1 MLYIHVNQKIKHMT
15 HKIFLFE
22 ERVAFLL
29 EEMPHGRVKVI
40 ETDNSGISTVEITIE
55 DGFDLLKVFHAGIT
69 AGEKA
74 SQPKVA

>member
-1 MLYIHVNQKIKHMT
+1 MT

-29 EEMPHGRVKVI
+29 DEMPHGRVKVI
-40 ETDNSGISTVEITIE
+40 ETNDQGMSTVEITIE
-55 DGFDLLKVFHAGIT
+55 DGFDLLKIFHAGMS

-74 SQPKVA
+74 AQPKLA

>member
-1 MLYIHVNQKIKHMT
+1 MT

-29 EEMPHGRVKVI
+29 DEMPHGKVKVI
-40 ETDNSGISTVEITIE
+40 ETDDNGISTVEITIE
-55 DGFDLLKVFHAGIT
+55 DGFDLLKIFHAGMS

-74 SQPKVA
+74 SEPKVA